1 MYKFATNDNIISGED
16 IDIKRKSRT
25 PETIHPMQGN
35 PHTHEFMVLSY
46 MQSGECTQ
54 LIDGTEYHTRRGD
67 MLFIGINQT
76 HQILLDGPV
85 EQINILL
92 TSRFWSEE
100 LKNVDNFQNIF
111 ALSIFNEF
119 KDKSGLVRPMVSFS
133 GVDIPDIES
142 ILERML
148 AEFSAK
154 DIGYRAILK
163 SYTQILLTKL
173 MRGFSHANRYA
184 ALMLGDAMQS
194 IIDYIDVN
202 LGRRLTL
209 CELAEKCSYNPSYF
223 SRMFKEC
230 FDMPFS
236 DYLQQRRIHTA
247 MELMKEG
254 EMGIEAIMDTVGY
267 NDKKSFYRYFKK
279 ITGQT
284 PAQYMQ
290 EVKQAKA
297 VEAKKAPMP
306 PSPSSSACLD

>member
-1 MYKFATNDNIISGED
+1 MYRYPIIDNIDAGEE
-16 IDIKRKSRT
+16 IAIKRKSRT
-25 PETIHPMQGN
+25 PENIHFMQGK

-46 MQSGECTQ
+46 MQAGECTQ
-54 LIDGTEYHTRRGD
+54 LIDGVEYHTRRGD
-67 MLFIGINQT
+67 MLFIGVNQT
-76 HQILLDGPV
+76 HQIILDGPV
-85 EQINILL
+85 EQINIHL
-92 TSRFWSEE
+92 TSCFWSEE
-100 LKNVDNFQNIF
+100 LNNVDNFQNLF

-119 KDKSGLVRPMVSFS
+119 KDKTGMVRPLVSFS
-133 GVDIPDIES
+133 GMDIPDIES

-148 AEFSAK
+148 AEFTVK
-154 DIGYRAILK
+154 DIGYRAMLK

-230 FDMPFS
+230 FDMSFS
-236 DYLQQRRIHTA
+236 EYLQQRRIHTA
-247 MELMKEG
+247 MELLRSG
-254 EMGIEAIMDTVGY
+254 SQGIEAVMDTVGY

-290 EVKQAKA
+290 EAQKVRLDAKMEKTA
-297 VEAKKAPMP
+297 NP
-306 PSPSSSACLD
+306 